1 MVWTIYIYKHLKFS
15 SIFRI
20 WTITMPQRDCKNWTC
35 NHQTGCLCNYCWA
48 TCHLVGKY
56 LLVLNIF
63 IQTSL
68 DWMQLGHHPSQ
79 QQGQITSPITA
90 HFTSPVSSPTPQPL
104 IKKNVA
110 RGEGGS
116 NPRPWAREPGASPLR
131 YLLVCAHL
139 KVLYKLIFVL

>member
-1 MVWTIYIYKHLKFS
+1 MVWTLYIYKHLKFS

-68 DWMQLGHHPSQ
+68 DWMQLCHHPSQ
-79 QQGQITSPITA
+79 QQGQITS
-90 HFTSPVSSPTPQPL
+90 L
-104 IKKNVA
+104 IN
-110 RGEGGS
+110 
-116 NPRPWAREPGASPLR
+116 SPLHQPSKQPHALR
-131 YLLVCAHL
+131 LGKEDRTHDPEQGMVHMSKRFDYL
-139 KVLYKLIFVL
+139 YSFS

>member
-1 MVWTIYIYKHLKFS
+1 MVWTLYIYKHLKFS

-79 QQGQITSPITA
+79 QQGQITSPIN
-90 HFTSPVSSPTPQPL
+90 SPTPHPL
-104 IKKNVA
+104 IKKMLRVGKEDRTHDPEQGNQ
-110 RGEGGS
+110 
-116 NPRPWAREPGASPLR
+116 EPHHYAT
-131 YLLVCAHL
+131 CW
-139 KVLYKLIFVL
+139 FVHISKFFIN

>member
-68 DWMQLGHHPSQ
+68 YWMQLGHHPSQ
-79 QQGQITSPITA
+79 QQGQITSPIN
-90 HFTSPVSSPTPQPL
+90 SPTPHPL

-116 NPRPWAREPGASPLR
+116 NPRPWARELVASPLR
-131 YLLVCAHL
+131 YLLVCAHVEEVWL
-139 KVLYKLIFVL
+139 PLFFFIIRHY